1 MADRLSSA
9 LVLLPERLGWHVAW
23 SASALALGLAI
34 ALPLGVAAARDPRL
48 KWISLGAA
56 GLVQTIP
63 SLALLALFYPVLLL
77 LSGLAMKVLGHGFPA
92 LGFLP
97 SLLAL
102 TLYSM
107 LPILRNAAAGVS
119 GVDAAVVEAARG
131 VGMTDRQRLWRVELP
146 LAAPVIMAGVRTAA
160 VWTIGAATLSTP
172 VGQTSLGDYI
182 FSGLQT
188 EDWVAVLVGCA
199 ASAGLALIVDGL
211 LGLIED
217 GVARRDR
224 RRLWAGGVGLGV
236 GLLAAIAPLAGV
248 ALSHD
253 RPAYV
258 IGAKNFSEQYILA
271 ELMAGRLEAQG
282 ASVQRRVNLG
292 SAVAYRA
299 LASGEIDAYVD
310 YSGTLWANVLDRA
323 DNPGRQAVV
332 DVLREGLKARD
343 GVVLLAP
350 LGFENAYAL
359 AMRRD
364 RAEALGVKTLAD
376 LAVKAPGLTMGG
388 DLEFFSRPEWAAV
401 VKAYGLGFK
410 ARRQFQPTFMYRAL
424 QGGEADVISAFSS
437 DGRIAADDLVLLGDP
452 KGAMPP
458 YDAVILVSPKRAG
471 DRRLLSALAPL
482 GGAIDVKAMQ
492 AANYAVDRDQA
503 KKSAAEAAKMLVP
516 GPAGG
521 RPGDSSR

>member
-1 MADRLSSA
+1 MADRVNAA
-9 LVLLPERLGWHVAW
+9 LAVLPERLGWHVTL

-34 ALPLGVAAARDPRL
+34 ALPLGIAAARSPRL
-48 KWISLGAA
+48 KWIALATA

-63 SLALLALFYPVLLL
+63 SLALLALFYPLLLL
-77 LSGLAMKVLGHGFPA
+77 LSGLATKALGHGFPA

-119 GVDAAVVEAARG
+119 GVDPAVVEAARG

-199 ASAGLALIVDGL
+199 ASAGLAMVVDQL

-217 GVARRDR
+217 GVARRDPK
-224 RRLWAGGVGLGV
+224 RLWAGGAGLAL
-236 GLLAAIAPLAGV
+236 GLLAAVAPLAGA
-248 ALSHD
+248 ALSQGQ
-253 RPAYV
+253 PAYV

-271 ELMAGRLEAQG
+271 ELMAGRLEREG

-299 LASGEIDAYVD
+299 LAAGEIDAYVD
-310 YSGTLWANVLDRA
+310 YSGTLWANVLNRT
-323 DNPGRQAVV
+323 DNPGRQAVL
-332 DVLREGLKARD
+332 DGLRAELKARD

-376 LAVKAPGLTMGG
+376 LAAKAPDLVMGG

-401 VKAYGLGFK
+401 VKAYGLRFK
-410 ARRQFQPTFMYRAL
+410 AKRQFQPTFMYRAL
-424 QGGEADVISAFSS
+424 ESREADVISAFSS

-452 KGAMPP
+452 KGALPP

-471 DRRLLSALAPL
+471 DRRLIAALKPL
-482 GGAIDVKAMQ
+482 GGSIAVKAMQ
-492 AANYAVDRDQA
+492 AANYAVDRDTG
-503 KKSAAEAAKMLVP
+503 KKSPAEASQLL
-516 GPAGG
+516 
-521 RPGDSSR
+521 SSRP

>member
-1 MADRLSSA
+1 VADRLSAA
-9 LVLLPERLGWHVAW
+9 LAVLPERLGWHVAL

-34 ALPLGVAAARDPRL
+34 ALPLGIAAARSPRL
-48 KWISLGAA
+48 KWIALATA

-63 SLALLALFYPVLLL
+63 SLALLALFYPLLLL
-77 LSGLAMKVLGHGFPA
+77 LSGLAIKLFGHGFPA

-107 LPILRNAAAGVS
+107 LPILRNAAAGIS
-119 GVDAAVVEAARG
+119 SVDPAVVEAARG

-199 ASAGLALIVDGL
+199 ASAALAMIVDAL
-211 LGLIED
+211 LGLIET
-217 GVARRDR
+217 GVAKRDPK
-224 RRLWAGGVGLGV
+224 RLWAGGAGLAL
-236 GLLAAIAPLAGV
+236 GLLAALPPLAGA
-248 ALSHD
+248 ALSQG

-271 ELMAGRLEAQG
+271 ELMAGRLEREG

-310 YSGTLWANVLDRA
+310 YSGTLWANILNRQ
-323 DNPGRQAVV
+323 DNPGRAAVL
-332 DVLREGLKARD
+332 DGLRKELKARD

-376 LAVKAPGLTMGG
+376 LATKAPDLVMGG
-388 DLEFFSRPEWAAV
+388 DLEFFSRPEWAGV
-401 VKAYGLGFK
+401 EKAYGLRFK
-410 ARRQFQPTFMYRAL
+410 SKRQFQPTFMYRAL
-424 QGGEADVISAFSS
+424 ESREADVISAFSS

-452 KGAMPP
+452 KGALPP
-458 YDAVILVSPKRAG
+458 YDAVILLSPKRAG
-471 DRRLLSALAPL
+471 DRRLLDALKPL
-482 GGAIDVKAMQ
+482 GGSIDVKAMQ
-492 AANYAVDRDQA
+492 AANYAVDRDSG
-503 KKSAAEAAKMLVP
+503 KKSPAEAAGML
-516 GPAGG
+516 AKG
-521 RPGDSSR
+521 R